1 MRTMAIAVGG
11 LIFGTS
17 VASAGAPI
25 KLQAPHADKVELAV
39 HEHDGHAQGVLTL
52 HLSVQDFS
60 ELQRPVIA
68 TSTITVPHGARMVG
82 MSLVLGDSSA
92 SLANRMGVEI
102 AERAFSAR
110 VRRAWDPALL
120 QQRSTSKKADTYE
133 LRVYPITAETSATVE
148 IILELPDGAT
158 FTRKGDAPIVEGVS
172 ASIVTVTK
180 PDGLL
185 FASHSLAAVDADVAL
200 YADDPTPRRDQPVL
214 VDIVSD
220 ANATSTAVALRPT
233 LRRRLN
239 ELRFCFAREA
249 SNLGALTLHFA
260 VIPSGRVAAVSVD
273 GAGEEA
279 NQCVGSALANINF
292 AGTSAFDDPDAE
304 TVRVSYPMMW
314 IRT

>member
-1 MRTMAIAVGG
+1 MAIAVVG
-11 LIFGTS
+11 LTLQTS
-17 VASAGAPI
+17 GAFAGAPI

-39 HEHDGHAQGVLTL
+39 YEHDGHAQGVLTL
-52 HLSVQDFS
+52 HLSAPEVTT
-60 ELQRPVIA
+60 LRPPA
-68 TSTITVPHGARMVG
+68 TATASITVPHGARMVG
-82 MSLVLGDSSA
+82 MSFTLGDSSP
-92 SLANRMGVEI
+92 SVANRTGIAI
-102 AERAFSAR
+102 AERAFEAR

-120 QQRSTSKKADTYE
+120 SQRSTSKKADTYQ
-133 LRVYPITAETSATVE
+133 LRVYPLTAETSATVE
-148 IILELPDGAT
+148 IIVELPDGST
-158 FTRKGDAPIVEGVS
+158 FTRKGDAPIIEGIAAANVS
-172 ASIVTVTK
+172 VTK

-185 FASHSLAAVDADVAL
+185 FASHSLAAVDENVAL

-214 VDIVSD
+214 VDIVPD
-220 ANATSTAVALRPT
+220 ADASSTAVALRPT

-260 VIPSGRVAAVSVD
+260 VVPSGRVAAVSVD

-279 NQCVGSALANINF
+279 NQCVGSALANMNF

>member
-1 MRTMAIAVGG
+1 MLPTLAAAIIT
-11 LIFGTS
+11 L
-17 VASAGAPI
+17 GAPS
-25 KLQAPHADKVELAV
+25 ADKVELAV
-39 HEHDGHAQGVLTL
+39 YEHDGHAQGVLTL
-52 HLSVQDFS
+52 HLSAPEATTLRQ
-60 ELQRPVIA
+60 PVMA
-68 TSTITVPHGARMVG
+68 TTSIKVPHGARMVG
-82 MSLVLGDSSA
+82 MSLVLGDSSP

-102 AERAFSAR
+102 AERAFTAR

-120 QQRSTSKKADTYE
+120 QQRKTSKKADTHE
-133 LRVYPITAETSATVE
+133 LRVYPITETTSATVE
-148 IILELPDGAT
+148 IILELPDGTT
-158 FTRKGDAPIVEGVS
+158 FTRKDDAPIIDGVA
-172 ASIVTVTK
+172 ASMVTVTK
-180 PDGLL
+180 PEGLL
-185 FASHSLAAVDADVAL
+185 FASHTLAAVDANVAL

-220 ANATSTAVALRPT
+220 ADASSAAVALRPT

-260 VIPSGRVAAVSVD
+260 VVPSGRVAAVSVD

-292 AGTSAFDDPDAE
+292 AGSAFDDPDAE